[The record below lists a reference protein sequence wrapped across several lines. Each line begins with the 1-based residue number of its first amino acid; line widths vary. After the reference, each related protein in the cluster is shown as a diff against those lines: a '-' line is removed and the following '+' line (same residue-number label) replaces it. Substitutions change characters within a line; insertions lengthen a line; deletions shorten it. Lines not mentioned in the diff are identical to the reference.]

1 LTRRPALGNVRERMS
16 EDTATEDDPLVGRK
30 IAGKYHVVGIL
41 GRGGFGAVYRAVQEP
56 IGRPVALKVMLPQQ
70 DAQAGL
76 RSRFF
81 REARIVAGLTD
92 PATVTLYDYGEEPD
106 GRLYMAFELIEGVT
120 LKQVLVGGPL
130 EPRRVLRL
138 LLQAL
143 GALAE
148 AHRSGCVHR
157 DIKPANLMLTRSV
170 HREEA
175 LKVLDFGIA
184 KMPAQT
190 AEEPTL
196 ETREGVILGTP
207 KYMSPEQARGVEV
220 DHRTDLYALGCVAWA
235 ALTGRAPFEGTSAMD
250 VLMAQ
255 VSAPLPVVDPA
266 LGVPPAFEAII
277 RRALAKAP
285 EDRWPTA
292 EAMARALADLPLAG
306 MTAQQMPVFSP
317 LAASAMSS
325 SATSSSSTLT
335 TDLALDQTQT
345 GLVSS
350 SGTSRQFAASLETAP
365 VGASAAAPTSVAT
378 AAPPDTQRSRWL
390 FAAGIA
396 LVVGVGGWL
405 ALRPAPEPAET
416 TGVARTAPS
425 SVPAS
430 VASTV
435 APPDAGALVS
445 APPAVPSSAAPGSA
459 APSVEAPR
467 FERFTPRKPVGPGS
481 KAPTKLD
488 VPEF

>member
-1 LTRRPALGNVRERMS
+1 MTRRTALGNVRERMS

-30 IAGKYHVVGIL
+30 IAGKYHIVGIL

-170 HREEA
+170 HRDEA

-184 KMPAQT
+184 KMPAQS

-207 KYMSPEQARGVEV
+207 KYMSPEQARGIEV

-266 LGVPPAFEAII
+266 LGVPPAFEAIV

-285 EDRWPTA
+285 DDRWPTA

-306 MTAQQMPVFSP
+306 MTAQQMPVFLP
-317 LAASAMSS
+317 PAVVTASS
-325 SATSSSSTLT
+325 SVTLT

-345 GLVSS
+345 GSISS

-365 VGASAAAPTSVAT
+365 VGSSAGAPTGAV
-378 AAPPDTQRSRWL
+378 APPSAETKSPRGW
-390 FAAGIA
+390 FAVGVA
-396 LVVGVGGWL
+396 LVVGAGAWF
-405 ALRPAPEPAET
+405 ALRPAPEPDEPS
-416 TGVARTAPS
+416 GVARPRPPA
-425 SVPAS
+425 VVAS

-435 APPDAGALVS
+435 APPDAGAAVS
-445 APPAVPSSAAPGSA
+445 VPPAVPSSSAPASAAPGTE
-459 APSVEAPR
+459 PPR